1 MHAANRVFSRL
12 HTLFSYN
19 FLGNGPIKTIFE
31 MYIDIGSQNK
41 IPFTFSR
48 NIGELNFRCEKISR
62 ICMTNST

>member
-19 FLGNGPIKTIFE
+19 ILGNGPIKTIFGT
-31 MYIDIGSQNK
+31 YIRIDSQNK
-41 IPFTFSR
+41 IPFTFFR
-48 NIGELNFRCEKISR
+48 NIGEINLSCKKITR